1 MVEKG
6 APVTALKGIGPRSAE
21 ELRSLGILTAEDL
34 LRFFPAGYDRPEAVT
49 EIAAAPADVPTAVR
63 GILTTA
69 PVNRGFGNKTVTS
82 FSIADGSG
90 RLGVAF
96 FHMPYLKNSLHKGDE
111 RVFRGVISETK
122 YGLRMD
128 HPKIFQPEEY
138 DRLTHAI
145 WPVYPTMGILS
156 QKKLRGAIAQALEVC
171 EVQEEML
178 PPSLIGKGWM
188 TEREALRQIHF
199 PESEEALV
207 RARERLVFEEFLV
220 FLLRIRLMKAWESR
234 GNPCPMPKTTLAE
247 RFRKS
252 LPYSLT
258 GAQAKAWEQIRSDI
272 SGEKRMNRLIQ
283 GDVGSGKTVLAVMA
297 LLAAVE
303 NGYQGALMAP
313 TEVLAEQHFE
323 KITKLFAAADIPARC
338 VLLTGAVK
346 ESSKRVIRQELADGR
361 ADIAIGTHALIQESV
376 AFKNLGLVVTD
387 EQHRFGVRQR
397 ETLGAKGMKPHL
409 LVMSA
414 TPIPRT
420 LAIIL
425 YGDLDISVIDELPQ
439 GRLPIKNAAVTPKAR
454 GSAYR
459 LILNEI
465 KAGHQ
470 AYVICPLVEESEAMA
485 GENVGDY
492 AERLKAVMPPEIR
505 IGVLHGRMTAAEK
518 NAVMQKFQ
526 RDETDILVSTTV
538 VEVGVDVPNATVMM
552 VENAER
558 FGLAQLHQ
566 LRGRVGRGDAQSY
579 AIFMDGSGK
588 PRKKERLEILNR
600 TNDGFKIAEEDL
612 KLRGPGD
619 LFGIRQ
625 SGEMHFALG
634 DIYQDHETLLKA
646 AEAATELLKEDPRLE
661 KEENRRLKEQ
671 AVRLLGK
678 AEAI

>member
-1 MVEKG
+1 MVAHG

-34 LRFFPAGYDRPEAVT
+34 LRFFPGGYDRPEAVT
-49 EIAAAPADVPTAVR
+49 EIAETPADVPAAVR
-63 GILTTA
+63 GILTSA
-69 PVNRGFGNKTVTS
+69 PVNRGFGKKTVTS
-82 FSIADGSG
+82 FNIADGSG
-90 RLGVAF
+90 KLGVSF

-128 HPKIFQPEEY
+128 HPKIFKPEEY
-138 DRLTHAI
+138 DKLTRAI

-156 QKKLRGAIAQALEVC
+156 QKKLRDAIAQAIEVC
-171 EVQEEML
+171 EISEDLL
-178 PPSLIGKGWM
+178 PPALSRGMIS
-188 TEREALRQIHF
+188 EREAIRGIHF
-199 PESEEALV
+199 PESEEMLA

-220 FLLRIRLMKAWESR
+220 FLLRIRLMKAGEK
-234 GNPCPMPKTTLAE
+234 GENPCPMPETALAE
-247 RFRKS
+247 RFLGS
-252 LPYSLT
+252 LPYRLT
-258 GAQAKAWEQIRSDI
+258 AAQKKAWEEIRSDI
-272 SGEKRMNRLIQ
+272 AGAGRMNRLIQ
-283 GDVGSGKTVLAVMA
+283 GDVGSGKTVLAVLA

-323 KITKLFAAADIPARC
+323 KITKLFADAGIPARV
-338 VLLTGAVK
+338 VLLTGAVR
-346 ESSKRVIRQELADGR
+346 EAAKRVIRQELADGR

-397 ETLGAKGMKPHL
+397 ETLGAKGTKPHL

-439 GRLPIKNAAVTPKAR
+439 GRLPIRNAVVTPKAR

-492 AERLKAVMPPEIR
+492 AERLQSIMPPEVR
-505 IGVLHGRMTAAEK
+505 VAVLHGRMTAAEK
-518 NAVMQKFQ
+518 NNVMQKFQ
-526 RDETDILVSTTV
+526 KGETDVLVSTTV

-634 DIYQDHETLLKA
+634 DIYQDHETLLAA
-646 AEAATELLKEDPRLE
+646 AEAATEILKDDPRLE
-661 KEENRRLKEQ
+661 KEDNRRLKEQ
-671 AVRLLGK
+671 TARLLGK
-678 AEAI
+678 AEAL